1 MGRKK
6 PKLTQLSLPLEV
18 DNSFP
23 FRVMWN
29 EEEIFK
35 CATELAAWRWVREK
49 NLAGQVKVKHVAT
62 NGNAVTLRDQGRS
75 EAERHDAGA
84 V

>member
-1 MGRKK
+1 MANKK
-6 PKLTQLSLPLEV
+6 PKLIQLPLSLEV
-18 DNSFP
+18 ENNFP
-23 FRVMWN
+23 VRVLWN

-49 NLAGQVKVKHVAT
+49 NLAGQVKVKHVST
-62 NGNAVTLRDQGRS
+62 KSDVRDQGRS

>member
-1 MGRKK
+1 MAKKK
-6 PKLTQLSLPLEV
+6 PKLTQTLLPLEV
-18 DNSFP
+18 ENNFP

-49 NLAGQVKVKHVAT
+49 NLAGLVKVIHVAT
-62 NGNAVTLRDQGRS
+62 NGNIRDQG
-75 EAERHDAGA
+75 EGGTERHDAGA